1 RRRIARRLAVLP
13 EVQSLLSGLATL
25 ATDLDA

>member
-1 RRRIARRLAVLP
+1 AVALLGLAVLS